1 MNDSARPTT
10 PDSRVVSPSQGAVPA
25 AKADRLDRTRRTPLW
40 ILIRQACRVLMT
52 VLFDVKVY
60 GAYYVPRTGGVLIVS
75 NHQSYLD
82 PIVLSFCLDRTL
94 SYLAKA
100 ELFKNRYFGWL
111 IRNLN
116 AFAVEQGAGDIGA
129 VKESIAR
136 LQEGHVLNIFPEGS
150 RTENGEILP
159 FEKGVALVI
168 RRAKVPVVPVAIVG
182 SWEAWPKEQKFP
194 SFRPIRVLLGPPMEG
209 LWKLDRDE
217 IIARLEQTLGQMYKE
232 FRAGHI
238 PPLPPRPRGR

>member
-1 MNDSARPTT
+1 MNDLSAQSTLTAINAPK
-10 PDSRVVSPSQGAVPA
+10 SQTAAPPA
-25 AKADRLDRTRRTPLW
+25 KPQRIDRTRRTPLW

-52 VLFDVKVY
+52 VLFDLKVY
-60 GAYYVPRTGGVLIVS
+60 GAYNIPKTGGVLIVS

-82 PIVLSFCLDRTL
+82 PILLSTCLDRTL

-116 AFAVEQGAGDIGA
+116 AFPVEQGAGDVGA

-150 RTENGEILP
+150 RTENGEMLP
-159 FEKGVALVI
+159 LEKGVALVI

-182 SWEAWPKEQKFP
+182 SWEAWPKGEK
-194 SFRPIRVLLGPPMEG
+194 RPIRVLLGPPMNE

-217 IIARLEQTLGQMYKE
+217 IIARLEKTLGTMYEE